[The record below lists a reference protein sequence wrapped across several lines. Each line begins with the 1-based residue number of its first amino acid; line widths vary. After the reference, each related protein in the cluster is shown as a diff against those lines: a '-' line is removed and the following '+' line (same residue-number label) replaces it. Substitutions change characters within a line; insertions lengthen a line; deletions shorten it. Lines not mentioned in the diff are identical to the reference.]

1 MNSQKCCHIFSQY
14 CYFCEVITMK
24 QLLLILPFFLSCLF
38 NDGRISDAG
47 QCAEYTS
54 AIVETS
60 EQNPSDS
67 NPDYNAQALLPVQSA
82 RISGENTNV
91 TPSIRSTS
99 SGRRTQVS
107 QKYPFRIVKAG
118 KVIDRNSFYIFLTEL
133 LQFQTGSHSTRRY
146 IHTICCLLI

>member
-1 MNSQKCCHIFSQY
+1 
-14 CYFCEVITMK
+14 MK
-24 QLLLILPFFLSCLF
+24 QLLLILSFFLSCLF
-38 NDGRISDAG
+38 NGGRISDAE
-47 QCAEYTS
+47 QCVKFSS

-67 NPDYNAQALLPVQSA
+67 NPNYDAPALLPVQSA
-82 RISGENTNV
+82 RFSSENTNV
-91 TPSIRSTS
+91 TPSVRSTN

-118 KVIDRNSFYIFLTEL
+118 KVIDRNNFYIFLTEL